1 MFKPSKSKLF
11 TLILIFFLF
20 CFVEL
25 AASIGLLILSKAHNL
40 RYTPINDRY
49 LTEEQ
54 VLILDKILENKMAY
68 VSFDALLGWSVQKNG
83 YKNKYMFANSRG
95 LRANREYTFKKPDDI
110 LRILCFGDSFTH
122 GEGVTNA
129 STWPAFLEESKN
141 VEALNFGVAGGGSD
155 MAYLRYL
162 RDGSAYEADIVI
174 LGIMTENI
182 GRHVMTFWPYYQ
194 AFYGLGAAPHVIP
207 KPRYVIKDNKLSLI
221 KPFLQTKE
229 DIRNFKNDPAKYL
242 PLIGQNDFYYNK
254 KHKIGF
260 FDFLPSVRL
269 AKVFYHNLKHKNTMR
284 ICHYK
289 ETSEAVQITY
299 KIIDSFVK
307 AVKRQGNLPILLM
320 LPAKSDIEDSRQ
332 GNPRGYQ
339 HILDYLQKNNYPH
352 IDFMNNLEQHAS
364 HMPLDQIIQGHY
376 SPATNKLVAQA
387 ILIYVM
393 NLLKPADSSAD

>member
-1 MFKPSKSKLF
+1 MFKPSKSKVF
-11 TLILIFFLF
+11 TLILILILF
-20 CFVEL
+20 CFVEIT
-25 AASIGLLILSKAHNL
+25 AFIFLLILSKTHNL
-40 RYTPINDRY
+40 KYIPINDRY
-49 LTEEQ
+49 LTGNQ
-54 VLILDKILENKMAY
+54 VLILENILENKMTY
-68 VSFDALLGWSVQKNG
+68 NSFDALLGWSVQKNG
-83 YKNKYMFANSRG
+83 YKNKYMFANSQG
-95 LRANREYTFKKPDDI
+95 LRANREYTFKKPENI

-129 STWPAFLEESKN
+129 STWPAFLEKSKN

-194 AFYGLGAAPHVIP
+194 SFYGLSSAPHVIP

-254 KHKIGF
+254 KYKIGF
-260 FDFLPSVRL
+260 FDFLPSFRL
-269 AKVFYHNLKHKNTMR
+269 AKVLYHNLKHKNTIRM
-284 ICHYK
+284 CYYK

-307 AVKRQGNLPILLM
+307 DVKRNGNLPILLM
-320 LPAKSDIEDSRQ
+320 LPAESDIEDSRQ
-332 GNPRGYQ
+332 KKPRGCQ

-352 IDFMNNLEQHAS
+352 IDFTNYLEQHAS
-364 HMPLDQIIQGHY
+364 HIPLDQLIQGHY
-376 SPATNKLVAQA
+376 SPVTNKLVAQA
-387 ILIYVM
+387 ILTYVM
-393 NLLKPADSSAD
+393 DLLKPTGVK